1 MTLKDFLNLT
11 DTYIEEVL
19 FLFTKKSKHY
29 ATTEDIFSN
38 FKKASQL
45 LNLTPEEVILSYMS
59 KHYVSLCDIIRNK
72 KDLTTIDEK
81 VMDLI
86 NYLLLLRAYVKD
98 TILREEQD
106 GNQIRET

>member
-1 MTLKDFLNLT
+1 MTLNQFLELTEDFI
-11 DTYIEEVL
+11 DDIL
-19 FLFTKKSKHY
+19 FLFTMKNKHY
-29 ATTEDIFSN
+29 ASTDDVFSN
-38 FKKASQL
+38 FKKASKL
-45 LNLTPEEVILSYMS
+45 LDLTPEEVILAYMS

-98 TILREEQD
+98 TILKEEQD
-106 GNQIRET
+106 GNQN